1 MIFALRPCPHG
12 AGAHIAQRADLH
24 AELGDVVAARR
35 LDDADQI
42 ELAVGQVG
50 LLDFNAE
57 LFGDFARLG
66 GALGRVFN
74 VANSLF
80 GPVHGDDEYRHDRI
94 LPLIVTRRPVAN
106 AMKRT
111 RVRAPPNFNSF
122 EIPISAPV

>member
-1 MIFALRPCPHG
+1 MGRGEALFGPKLLRQLGNELVIFALRPCPHG

-50 LLDFNAE
+50 LLDFNTE

-74 VANSLF
+74 VAKF
-80 GPVHGDDEYRHDRI
+80 PVRSSSWR
-94 LPLIVTRRPVAN
+94 
-106 AMKRT
+106 
-111 RVRAPPNFNSF
+111 
-122 EIPISAPV
+122 